1 MKKLY
6 LLATWALVAL
16 TGNAGNGV
24 SSVGLK
30 KTLPVQTEMY
40 PALKTENRTAT
51 KLETEKKTE
60 AQQVVTAHFAHSKDL
75 VSSVPLD
82 PSLLADTKSST
93 LVLSES
99 SLKRTATHRGLSVEN
114 EVILAPE
121 EGITKFYQRH
131 GGAYYLNGNSLATT
145 DQSNGGYLETVET
158 ADGTVYF
165 KNILSTVITD
175 TWVKGTKSGNQI
187 IIPADQKMYFS
198 EDRGSH
204 LLLSWGNVVVNTVG
218 YDSEHPEN
226 FIFVL
231 DGDSLTLQG
240 TSATG
245 AFMGAFWDDN
255 KAFLGYGDYETVWK
269 YVDVEKKSRELVQ
282 LPEGVVAEPWIITT
296 LSYSSDKQPIYDS
309 RRIKVAIDGLDFYVK
324 GLFRSYP
331 HAWLKG
337 MRLGDEVLFDKDQYL
352 GKKDGVEAWAM
363 GLEPKGEDDV
373 VPVDFSFTYDETE
386 GTLRCNSL
394 MATNQNEFKL
404 AIKDIYYGAVIQQF
418 TPEEFTAPFV
428 DSLNTLDNFLNY
440 EVVDANLDGT
450 TWNFD
455 ANNNVAVCFFSMNL
469 ISSDDWLITPA
480 INLTAD
486 QLYTFRVDAAART
499 EKNEE
504 KFLVKIG
511 RAQTPEA
518 LTQTLIDTTTITNT
532 AFDPYRSEEFQVAES
547 GKYYIGI
554 QCVSDPNKWRL
565 AVRNLGVSLA
575 VPGAVPAEV
584 SKATLTP
591 DAEGAL
597 QAKVEFTA
605 PDKDNKGNALEG
617 DVHVVIQLNEVSLD
631 TVTVASGASY
641 SYDITVDTPKSYT
654 VSLIPYVVEGKEGKI
669 TRASAWIGEDTPVKV
684 EDFAGRTIGNKV
696 YFSWKAADKGVNGGV
711 VKPETVTYNIYTTV
725 GYSTLNGNVYLA
737 DSLLT
742 SEPISGTEFVLEDDA
757 FADGNQ
763 QTNVYAIV
771 AQNAVGKSEEADGF
785 VLVGKPYEIP
795 FFEDFDGEGL
805 KYFWSAYGKYDIEED
820 EEDEENYIVTLYGS
834 EGKVSYLSSG
844 MVCLKGEENP
854 SLMFDVASLNGTPI
868 KVYIDAASGSF
879 QQIATFETTENFV
892 KQKVSLKDYVHEE
905 WITFVLVGSFESNDY
920 IVLDNI
926 AVNAVPD
933 NNLAVFLTAPESV
946 VRGKKANLL
955 VEVNNLGEN
964 TVSDYAV
971 KVFADD
977 KLIEEIASEEVK
989 ELAFGETAEYVVPYE
1004 ASLFHTSDDVLLRAE
1019 VSFAADEDITDNAD
1033 EAELT
1038 LLNPVADPVQSVAA
1052 NPSDNGLAISWQK
1065 LPAEE
1070 VDVLEDFESYED
1082 QYITDGQYLGRW
1094 LGYDV
1099 DQLTTYDID
1108 FDDQEIEWPFDD
1120 ALYAFCIWTPSLY
1133 TENPDDLA
1141 YSAKG
1146 QKSLLFMGAM
1156 PNDEVEANDDWLISP
1171 ELSGKAQTI
1180 RFEVSELSDDYGEEL
1195 FEVYYST
1202 TDKEIT
1208 SFTLLAED
1216 SVVAMEFS
1224 ERSYDLPEGAKYFA
1238 IHYVSE
1244 DIYSF
1249 IVDNIQYKGLSVETP
1264 TGFNIYVNEELVA
1277 TVDAEATSFDYEA
1290 ALNEG
1295 NYQVSVSALYDSRES
1310 MPVSADVA
1318 VSAIE
1323 EVAAPVRAAEVY
1335 NLTGI
1340 RVRTDKAL
1348 KSGVYV
1354 IDGQKTAVK

>member
-40 PALKTENRTAT
+40 LALKTENRTAI
-51 KLETEKKTE
+51 KLETEKKNE
-60 AQQVVTAHFAHSKDL
+60 AQQVVMAHRADSKEL
-75 VSSVPLD
+75 VSSIPLNT
-82 PSLLADTKSST
+82 SLLADTKSST

-99 SLKRTATHRGLSVEN
+99 SHKRTATRRGLSVEN

-187 IIPADQKMYFS
+187 IIPADQKLYFS

-204 LLLSWGNVVVNTVG
+204 LILSWGNVVVNTVG

-226 FIFVL
+226 FVFVL
-231 DGDSLTLQG
+231 AGDSLTLQG

-282 LPEGVVAEPWIITT
+282 LPEGVVAEPWIVTT

-373 VPVDFSFTYDETE
+373 VPVDFSFSYDETE

-428 DSLNTLDNFLNY
+428 DSLNTLDKFLNY

-455 ANNNVAVCFFSMNL
+455 SNNNIVVCFYSMNL
-469 ISSDDWLITPA
+469 IASDDWLITPA

-499 EKNEE
+499 ATNEE

-511 RAQTPEA
+511 KAQTPEA
-518 LTQTLIDTTTITNT
+518 LTQTLIDTTTIVNT
-532 AFDPYRSEEFQVAES
+532 AFDTFTSDEFQVAES

-554 QCVSDPNKWRL
+554 QSVSDPNKWRL

-575 VPGAVPAEV
+575 IAGAVPAEV
-584 SKATLTP
+584 TNAALRP

-597 QAKVEFTA
+597 CAEVAFTA
-605 PDKDNKGNALEG
+605 PDKDNKGAALEG
-617 DVHVVIQLNEVSLD
+617 DVHVVIQVNEVSLD
-631 TVTVASGASY
+631 TVTVAAGASY
-641 SYDITVDTPKSYT
+641 TYNFTVDGPKSYA
-654 VSLIPYVVEGKEGKI
+654 VSLIPYVVEGKEGKK
-669 TRASAWIGEDTPVKV
+669 TRLSAWIGEDVPAEV
-684 EDFAGRTIGNKV
+684 EDLAGRTRGNKI
-696 YFSWKAADKGVNGGV
+696 YFSWTAPAKGVNGGV
-711 VKPETVTYNIYTTV
+711 VKPEAVTYNIYTTIGV
-725 GYSTLNGNVYLA
+725 STYSGNVYVA
-737 DSLLT
+737 DSLLNV
-742 SEPISGTEFVLEDDA
+742 EPITGTEFVLEDDT
-757 FADGNQ
+757 FADDNQ
-763 QTNVYAIV
+763 HTNVYAIV
-771 AQNAVGKSEEADGF
+771 AQNAAGKSEEGLGA
-785 VLVGKPYEIP
+785 VLVGKPYELP
-795 FFEDFDGEGL
+795 FLEDFDGVGL
-805 KYFWSAYGKYDIEED
+805 KYYWSAYGKFDINDED
-820 EEDEENYIVTLYGS
+820 DGDYYVTLYGS
-834 EGKVSYLSSG
+834 EGKVTYLSSG
-844 MVCLKGEENP
+844 MICLKGEENP
-854 SLMFDVASLNGTPI
+854 SLTLDVASYYGTPL

-879 QQIATFETTENFV
+879 QQVATFETTDEYV
-892 KQKVSLKDYVHEE
+892 KQKVSLKDYVNEE
-905 WITFVLVGSFESNDY
+905 WITFVLAGSFDRSDF
-920 IVLDNI
+920 IVLDDI
-926 AVNAVPD
+926 AISTLSG

-946 VRGKKANLL
+946 VMGKKADLT
-955 VEVNNLGEN
+955 VAVQNLGEN

-971 KVFADD
+971 KVYADD
-977 KLIEEIASEEVK
+977 ILVDQIAQEDTE
-989 ELAFGETAEYVVPYE
+989 ELAFGQTAEYEVQYE
-1004 ASLFHTSDDVLLRAE
+1004 ASLFHPVGDVQLRAE
-1019 VSFAADEDITDNAD
+1019 VVFAADEDVTDNAD
-1033 EAELT
+1033 EVEMA
-1038 LLNPVADPVQSVAA
+1038 LLEPVADPVQTVAA
-1052 NPSDNGLAISWQK
+1052 NIADNGLAITWQTA
-1065 LPAEE
+1065 PAEE
-1070 VDVLEDFESYED
+1070 VDIVEDFESYDD
-1082 QYITDGQYLGRW
+1082 QFITDGQYLGRW

-1099 DQLTTYDID
+1099 DKLQTYDID

-1120 ALYAFCIWTPSLY
+1120 ELYAFCIWTPSLY
-1133 TENPDDLA
+1133 TEDPDNLA
-1141 YSAKG
+1141 FSAKG
-1146 QKSLLFMGAM
+1146 QKSLLFMGAL
-1156 PNDEVEANDDWLISP
+1156 PTDEVEANDDWLISP

-1180 RFEVSELSDDYGEEL
+1180 SFQVSELSDDYGEEL
-1195 FEVYYST
+1195 YEVYYST
-1202 TDKEIT
+1202 TDKEIS
-1208 SFTLLAED
+1208 SFTLLAEG
-1216 SVVAMEFS
+1216 SVEAKEFS

-1238 IHYVSE
+1238 IRYVSE

-1249 IVDNIQYKGLSVETP
+1249 IVDDIHFQGLSVETP

-1277 TVDAEATSFDYEA
+1277 TVGADINSYDYAA

-1295 NYQVSVSALYDSRES
+1295 NYQVSVSALYGSRES
-1310 MPVSADVA
+1310 LPVSADVA
-1318 VSAIE
+1318 VSAIK
-1323 EVAAPVRAAEVY
+1323 EVAAPARAAEVY

-1340 RVRTDKAL
+1340 RVRADKAL
-1348 KSGVYV
+1348 KSGVYI
-1354 IDGQKTAVK
+1354 IDRQKTAVK